1 MNINHFGQNQKN
13 KKNLKKLVNTPNRL
27 KDKL

>member
-13 KKNLKKLVNTPNRL
+13 KKNLKKLVNMPNQL